1 MHLQGQGALVIYDRI
16 LSVVNSPRKF
26 LAVLVGNTV
35 ASSWTYSLLEDKGPI
50 EGLWW
55 GIVTGSTVGYG
66 DFYPEST
73 AGRGVGAWLIVT
85 TIIAVAIGTAQLSS
99 KLIVDHDAFTHEEQ
113 EELKKLLRRAVTVVG
128 DLSSEDV
135 ECICDSEHLNAAGCQ
150 CGSAQRA
157 EYLRALHNTEG
168 TTV

>member
-1 MHLQGQGALVIYDRI
+1 MIYDKA
-16 LSVVNSPRKF
+16 LKVVNSPRKF
-26 LAVLVGNTV
+26 LGVFIANTV
-35 ASSWTYSLLEDKGPI
+35 ISSWTYALIEDKGPI

-66 DFYPEST
+66 DYYPEST

-113 EELKKLLRRAVTVVG
+113 EELKGLLRHTVSVVA
-128 DLSSEDV
+128 DLSTERVD
-135 ECICDSEHLNAAGCQ
+135 CICDEDTQNAVGCT
-150 CGSAQRA
+150 CGSTQRA
-157 EYLRALHNTEG
+157 EYLRTIHNNEG
-168 TTV
+168 TSV